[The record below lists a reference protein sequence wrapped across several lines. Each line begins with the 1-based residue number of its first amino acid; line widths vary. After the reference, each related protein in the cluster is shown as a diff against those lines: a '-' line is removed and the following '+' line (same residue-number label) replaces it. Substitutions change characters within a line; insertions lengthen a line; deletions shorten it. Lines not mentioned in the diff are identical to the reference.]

1 MTQFGQVDHSI
12 ARSAVLAAVLAAALL
27 AASAQLEVLGPLDWL
42 HPLGL
47 ALRALELQHNLL
59 RRLRLLVED
68 RLRLAAETSLLLVVA
83 ALPLSCEGGLARFV
97 LGHLVRGVLGALPAV
112 SVAGLRDVHHRW
124 RLGSE

>member
-27 AASAQLEVLGPLDWL
+27 SASAQLEVLGPLDWL

-68 RLRLAAETSLLLVVA
+68 RLRLAAEAGLLLVVA
-83 ALPLSCEGGLARFV
+83 ALPL
-97 LGHLVRGVLGALPAV
+97 RGQGRL
-112 SVAGLRDVHHRW
+112 AGLVLRDLVGRVL
-124 RLGSE
+124 RALA